1 MTGCTGTTG
10 QTGTVYTYAQLQGLW
25 INAGGPKTL
34 APLAA
39 AIAMAE
45 SGGCSAA
52 VNPTD
57 NGGTQTSWGLWQI
70 SNGTHAQPV
79 PGILSPATNAQ
90 QAVAKYQGA
99 GGFSPWGTYDS
110 GAYKA
115 FYSGST
121 TPDTNVPKAAGSPSA
136 PGADDSSTCL
146 IGGGGGLPIVGSLN
160 FCLLSKSEARAI
172 IGGLLVGGGFLI
184 TGLGVALIAAFALKG
199 SSDARRIVEMTPLG
213 NAAARRTPVPAAPKK
228 PAAPKPPG
236 PQSPAQGR
244 HAKTG
249 PNTPAKGKHAKPAPK
264 PPGP

>member
-1 MTGCTGTTG
+1 MSSCTGATG

-25 INAGGPKTL
+25 INAGGSKSL

-57 NGGTQTSWGLWQI
+57 NNGTQTSWGLWQI
-70 SNGTHAQPV
+70 SNGTHSQPV

-90 QAVAKYQGA
+90 QAVAKYTAA

-115 FYSGST
+115 YYSGST
-121 TPDTNVPKAAGSPSA
+121 TPDTNVPSAPGSQAA
-136 PGADDSSTCL
+136 PGADDPSTCL
-146 IGGGGGLPIVGSLN
+146 IGGGEGGILGVGAAN
-160 FCLLSKSEARAI
+160 FCILSKSGARAL
-172 IGGLLVGGGFLI
+172 IGGMLVGGGFLVM
-184 TGLGVALIAAFALKG
+184 GLGVALIAAFAIKQSG
-199 SSDARRIVEMTPLG
+199 PAQTVINMTPLG
-213 NAAARRTPVPAAPKK
+213 RTAAAATPLP
-228 PAAPKPPG
+228 PKPKASPKPKAPG
-236 PQSPAQGR
+236 PNSPAQGR

-249 PNTPAKGKHAKPAPK
+249 KNAPPKGKHAKAS
-264 PPGP
+264 